1 MAKTINEK
9 MTQMGESV
17 AQAAKTVAGK
27 IAEGAE
33 KTVEMVK
40 DTTGLGTNEGDDVGV
55 SGITEHMDVIAS
67 CGKKI
72 GVVDGVEGN
81 TIKLTRKDSPDNQ
94 HHFIP
99 TSWISRVD
107 NHVHLKKNSK
117 QATDAWSSSASASDS
132 SCGCS

>member
-1 MAKTINEK
+1 MTKTMNDKMA
-9 MTQMGESV
+9 QMGESV

-40 DTTGLGTNEGDDVGV
+40 DATGIGTNEGDDVGLD
-55 SGITEHMDVIAS
+55 GISEHMDVIAS

-72 GVVDGVEGN
+72 GSVDGVEGN

-117 QATDAWSSSASASDS
+117 QATEAWTSSASASDS
-132 SCGCS
+132 SCGCA